1 MKNVRRDYQMCVR
14 CILDTRDDPKITF
27 NEVGLCNHC
36 LTYEIVAERRLLGA
50 QREQKLAA
58 LLERI
63 KADGQGREYDCVV
76 GVSGGVDSTYVAYL
90 AKKFDLRAL
99 VVHCD
104 NGWNSELAVK
114 NIENIVRCLDYDLFT
129 YVIDWEEF
137 RDLQIAYLKASVVD
151 IEALTDHAIFAT
163 LSQIASQRGIK
174 YILSGENVVTE
185 GVLPASWVH
194 MKSDLINIKA
204 IHRRFGR
211 LPMKTFP
218 TKGFLQGL
226 YYEYVRGIHY
236 IPILDYVEYIKED
249 AKQTITSELGW
260 RDYGGKHYE
269 SIFTRFYQS
278 YILPEKFGIDKR
290 KSHLSTL
297 ICSGQISR
305 EEALLKIREPII
317 DQDVLQSDKE
327 YVIKKFGL
335 TPELFD
341 AIMTAPLRQHTDYP
355 SLLNIFRR
363 LRFLKTVL
371 KSFQA
376 YGNRRKNISSRLAE
390 TKS

>member
-1 MKNVRRDYQMCVR
+1 MKNVIRDYRTCVR
-14 CILDTRDDPKITF
+14 CILDTRDDPKISF
-27 NEVGLCNHC
+27 NEMGVCNHC
-36 LTYEIVAERRLLGA
+36 LTYEIVAERRLPGA
-50 QREQKLAA
+50 QREQKLAT

-90 AKKFDLRAL
+90 AKKFGLRAL

-114 NIENIVRCLDYDLFT
+114 NIENIVRRLHFDLFT
-129 YVIDWEEF
+129 YVIDWDEF
-137 RDLQIAYLKASVVD
+137 RDLQLSYLKASVVD
-151 IEALTDHAIFAT
+151 IEALTDHAIFA
-163 LSQIASQRGIK
+163 SINHVASEHGIR

-218 TKGFLQGL
+218 TKGFLKGL
-226 YYEYVRGIHY
+226 YYEYVRGIQY
-236 IPILDYVEYIKED
+236 IPILDYVEYIKEE
-249 AKQTITSELGW
+249 AKQVIASELGW

-297 ICSGQISR
+297 VCSGQITR
-305 EEALLKIREPII
+305 EEAIAKIREPII
-317 DQDVLQSDKE
+317 APDVLQSDRE

-341 AIMTAPLRQHTDYP
+341 AIMVAPIKQHTDYP

-371 KSFQA
+371 KSFKA
-376 YGNRRKNISSRLAE
+376 YGNRRKNMSGCLAE